1 MAMAGL
7 SEIRRPV
14 KRFKDLRIGS
24 WNVLSLYSSKS
35 LRWEDGVT
43 EDDVT
48 EDDVTEDDVT
58 EDDVTE
64 DARKLRERNWRNAA
78 RNRDSWQKLLK
89 KALAQRGLLCQW
101 WWWWWW
107 FILQDLLSSDRLK
120 CFHCNVRESGFWM
133 LQWIGLN
140 NCEMHLI
147 CRVAEF
153 IVKINRFKICT
164 RKYHNMSVF

>member
-35 LRWEDGVT
+35 LRWEDGVTEDGVTEYGLTEDNVT

-89 KALAQRGLLCQW
+89 KALAQRGLLCQ
-101 WWWWWW
+101 
-107 FILQDLLSSDRLK
+107 
-120 CFHCNVRESGFWM
+120 
-133 LQWIGLN
+133 
-140 NCEMHLI
+140 
-147 CRVAEF
+147 
-153 IVKINRFKICT
+153 
-164 RKYHNMSVF
+164 